1 MNFKYEEDA
10 EIGSS
15 DYYKFN
21 LYLRSGKI
29 ETVYFLI
36 PVNPAFN
43 KEGIDDLKNIIN
55 QYINYL

>member
-21 LYLRSGKI
+21 LYLRSGEV

-36 PVNPAFN
+36 PVIPAFS
-43 KEGIDDLKNIIN
+43 KEGIDALTNIIN
-55 QYINYL
+55 QYINSL

>member
-21 LYLRSGKI
+21 LYLRSGEV

-36 PVNPAFN
+36 PVNPAFS
-43 KEGIDDLKNIIN
+43 KEGIDALTNIIN
-55 QYINYL
+55 Q